1 MTFRLPL
8 FELSILETRDVY
20 LPPAHIP
27 VINRGFYHFFGRL
40 KQNDRGKTVVL
51 ITDAGPRG
59 LRWISSIFAPCSAVP
74 NTLAIVLMDASTLY

>member
-8 FELSILETRDVY
+8 SELSILETRAIY

-40 KQNDRGKTVVL
+40 KQNDRGETVVL
-51 ITDAGPRG
+51 TTDAGPRR
-59 LRWISSIFAPCSAVP
+59 LRGI
-74 NTLAIVLMDASTLY
+74 